1 MTQEKVYR
9 RFSVKWKWALGTTIG
24 VFIVFLVFSLLMF
37 RAFTQNVLEAQH
49 REVGN
54 AITAVTQRFDDVN
67 GQKLMLDM
75 IEPILQPGNDR
86 VRSLLNDEL
95 IANVAS
101 KNLTLTIFDRDGVQL
116 FTSHTNIIPM
126 ENASHFTG
134 QKLIKINNN
143 QVLVGRSPIY
153 ARSSNRIVGY
163 VQMVDSLDAYH
174 KMYMV
179 LVKILI
185 VLMLLG
191 LMAIALWGYLL
202 ADWLLRPVENIA
214 ATIAE
219 VEHDPKTQAR
229 VPNLLRNDEL
239 SDLGDILNE
248 MVDRMQRY
256 IDQQARFVEDV
267 SHELR
272 TPVAI
277 VKGHMDLLNRWGKDD
292 PQILNDSIKASLD
305 EIKRMETLVQEML
318 DLTRADQVEI
328 NFRHEE
334 TDVQDV
340 VYQVYNNFTLIHP
353 DFKFSLEDDIHDKTI
368 VSMYRNHLEQV
379 LIILSDNAFK
389 YSQER
394 KEIHF
399 SMSRTLR
406 EVQIAVQDFGEG
418 IAQEDASH
426 VFDRFYR
433 VDKARSREKGG
444 NGLGL
449 SIAQKLIEGYGGEIS
464 LESSLGHGSIFRIT
478 LPINEA
484 ITGEEAND

>member
-1 MTQEKVYR
+1 MTQENVYR

-24 VFIVFLVFSLLMF
+24 VFVVFLVFSLLMF
-37 RAFTQNVLEAQH
+37 RAFTQNALDSQH
-49 REVGN
+49 QEIDN
-54 AITAVTQRFDDVN
+54 ALNAVSQRFTSVN
-67 GQKLMLDM
+67 TRNLTLDM
-75 IEPILQPGNDR
+75 IEPSLQPGNDH
-86 VRSLLNDEL
+86 VHTILNDEL

-101 KNLTLTIFDRDGVQL
+101 KNLTLTIFDRQGVQL
-116 FTSHTNIIPM
+116 FTSHTNLVAM
-126 ENASHFTG
+126 EHKSRFVG
-134 QKLIKINNN
+134 QRLVNVNG
-143 QVLVGRSPIY
+143 QQLLVGRVPVY
-153 ARSSNRIVGY
+153 AKNSNRIVGY
-163 VQMVDSLDAYH
+163 VQIVDSLEQYH
-174 KMYMV
+174 HMYIK
-179 LVKILI
+179 LVKILV

-202 ADWLLRPVENIA
+202 ADWLLRPVEHIA
-214 ATIAE
+214 KTIAE
-219 VEHDPKTQAR
+219 VEHDPKTTER
-229 VPNLLRNDEL
+229 VPDLLRNDEL
-239 SDLGDILNE
+239 SDLGVILNE

-256 IDQQARFVEDV
+256 IDQQSRFVEDV

-305 EIKRMETLVQEML
+305 EMKRMETLVQEML

-328 NFRHEE
+328 NFRHEA

-340 VYQVYNNFTLIHP
+340 VYQVYNNFSLIHP
-353 DFKFSLEDDIHDKTI
+353 DFKFSLEDDIHKSTI
-368 VSMYRNHLEQV
+368 ISMYRNHLEQV

-399 SMSRTLR
+399 AMSRTSR

-418 IAQEDASH
+418 ISQEDANH

-449 SIAQKLIEGYGGEIS
+449 SIAQKLIEGYGGSIS

-478 LPINEA
+478 LPITN
-484 ITGEEAND
+484 TDK

>member
-1 MTQEKVYR
+1 MIQEKIYR
-9 RFSVKWKWALGTTIG
+9 RFSVKWKWALGTTVG
-24 VFIVFLVFSLLMF
+24 VFVVFLVFSLLMF
-37 RAFTQNVLEAQH
+37 RAFTQNALNAQH
-49 REVGN
+49 QEIDS
-54 AITAVTQRFDDVN
+54 ALSAVSQRFTSVN
-67 GQKLMLDM
+67 TRNLTLDM
-75 IEPILQPGNDR
+75 IEPSLQPGNDH
-86 VRSLLNDEL
+86 VRTILNDEL

-116 FTSHTNIIPM
+116 FTSHTNVVSM
-126 ENASHFTG
+126 EHAERFVG
-134 QKLIKINNN
+134 QRLIRKNGH
-143 QVLVGRSPIY
+143 QVLVGRVPVY
-153 ARSSNRIVGY
+153 ARNSNRVVGY
-163 VQMVDSLDAYH
+163 VQMIDSLEQYH
-174 KMYMV
+174 RMYV
-179 LVKILI
+179 KLVKILV

-202 ADWLLRPVENIA
+202 ADWLLRPVEHIA
-214 ATIAE
+214 KTIAE
-219 VEHDPKTQAR
+219 VEHDPKTSER
-229 VPNLLRNDEL
+229 VPDLLRNDEL

-256 IDQQARFVEDV
+256 IDQQSRFVEDV

-305 EIKRMETLVQEML
+305 EMKRMETLVQEML

-328 NFRHEE
+328 NFRHEA

-340 VYQVYNNFTLIHP
+340 VYQVYNNFSLIHP
-353 DFKFSLEDDIHDKTI
+353 DFKFSLEDDIHENTI

-399 SMSRTLR
+399 AMSRNSR

-418 IAQEDASH
+418 IAQEDANH

-449 SIAQKLIEGYGGEIS
+449 SIAQKLIEGYGGSIS

-478 LPINEA
+478 LPISRL
-484 ITGEEAND
+484 EE

>member
-1 MTQEKVYR
+1 MVQEKVYR

-37 RAFTQNVLEAQH
+37 RAFTQNALDAQH
-49 REVGN
+49 HEVDN
-54 AITAVTQRFDDVN
+54 ALTAVTQRFDSVSGKN
-67 GQKLMLDM
+67 LTLDM
-75 IEPILQPGNDR
+75 IEPTLQPGNDH
-86 VRSLLNDEL
+86 VRTILNDDL
-95 IANVAS
+95 ISNVAS
-101 KNLTLTIFDRDGVQL
+101 KNLTLTIFDRNGTQL
-116 FTSHTNIIPM
+116 FTSHTNPIAM
-126 ENASHFTG
+126 EHASHFIG
-134 QKLIKINNN
+134 QRLVRTNGR
-143 QVLVGRSPIY
+143 QVLVGRVPIY
-153 ARSSNRIVGY
+153 ARNSNRIVGY
-163 VQMVDSLDAYH
+163 VQMIDSLEPYH
-174 KMYMV
+174 KMYV
-179 LVKILI
+179 KLVKILI

-219 VEHDPKTQAR
+219 VERDPKTEER
-229 VPNLLRNDEL
+229 VADLARNDEL

-305 EIKRMETLVQEML
+305 EMKRMETLVQEML
-318 DLTRADQVEI
+318 DLTRADQVEL
-328 NFRHEE
+328 NFRHEA

-353 DFKFSLEDDIHDKTI
+353 DFKFSLEDDIHTNTI

-389 YSQER
+389 YSQAR

-399 SMSRTLR
+399 SMSRTAR

-418 IAQEDASH
+418 ISQEDASH

-449 SIAQKLIEGYGGEIS
+449 SIAQKLIEGYGGAIS

-478 LPINEA
+478 LPISK
-484 ITGEEAND
+484 

>member
-1 MTQEKVYR
+1 MIQEKVYR
-9 RFSVKWKWALGTTIG
+9 RFSVKWKWALGTTMG
-24 VFIVFLVFSLLMF
+24 VFVVFLVFSLLMF
-37 RAFTQNVLEAQH
+37 RAFTQNALNSQH
-49 REVGN
+49 QEIDSALN
-54 AITAVTQRFDDVN
+54 AVSQRFTSVN
-67 GQKLMLDM
+67 TRNLTLDM
-75 IEPILQPGNDR
+75 IEPSLQPGNDH
-86 VRSLLNDEL
+86 VRTLLNDEL

-101 KNLTLTIFDRDGVQL
+101 KNLTLTIFDRQGVQL
-116 FTSHTNIIPM
+116 FTSHTNVVPM
-126 ENASHFTG
+126 DHPNPFLG
-134 QKLIKINNN
+134 QRLIRVNGQ
-143 QVLVGRSPIY
+143 QVLVGRVPVY
-153 ARSSNRIVGY
+153 ARNSNRVVGY
-163 VQMVDSLDAYH
+163 VQMIDSLEQYH
-174 KMYMV
+174 RMYV
-179 LVKILI
+179 KLVKILV

-214 ATIAE
+214 KTIAE
-219 VEHDPKTQAR
+219 VEHDPKTMER
-229 VPNLLRNDEL
+229 VPDLLRNDEL

-248 MVDRMQRY
+248 MLDRMQRY
-256 IDQQARFVEDV
+256 IDQQSRFVEDV

-305 EIKRMETLVQEML
+305 EMKRMETLVQEML

-328 NFRHEE
+328 NFRHEA

-353 DFKFSLEDDIHDKTI
+353 DFKFSLEDDIHESTI
-368 VSMYRNHLEQV
+368 VSMYRDHLEQV

-399 SMSRTLR
+399 SMSRTNR
-406 EVQIAVQDFGEG
+406 DVQIAVQDFGEG
-418 IAQEDASH
+418 ISQEDASH

-449 SIAQKLIEGYGGEIS
+449 SIAQKLIEGYGGSIS

-478 LPINEA
+478 LPI
-484 ITGEEAND
+484 TKTPK